1 MNTIK
6 KFESFSD
13 SEIDDLFIDIEN
25 LLLFDSDNLLN
36 PVNISTLYPDESI
49 FSFFRDNFNPFTKRI
64 SFKQNRPKNYRKGN
78 NNTFYTLYN
87 CDKTH
92 ISDYI
97 VPCLTF
103 LVELPIENESYDFDD
118 LLGKM
123 NRIIRFDPDISI
135 YYRFHSKM
143 NIPDGKIA
151 RFELVILKIDI

>member
-1 MNTIK
+1 MNIIR

-25 LLLFDSDNLLN
+25 LLIFNSDNLLN
-36 PVNISTLYPDESI
+36 PDNSSSVYPAECI
-49 FSFFRDNFNPFTKRI
+49 LTFFRDDFLPSTRKIFYR
-64 SFKQNRPKNYRKGN
+64 QNRPRGFRSGN
-78 NNTFYTLYN
+78 NATFYTLYN
-87 CDKTH
+87 CDENITH
-92 ISDYI
+92 KYY

-103 LVELPIENESYDFDD
+103 LVELPIENELYDFDD